1 LTFDTNIAMAVK
13 DCNGRYNVVEMT
25 IFELESIKTKFP
37 SLNVELHK
45 GNEILIELK
54 CSLCGE
60 YHSYHYNINELLKTN
75 MLIGGCEQ
83 LALPIFF
90 IGKNEKVI
98 EKVNEHRQTAEKIYA
113 MI

>member
-1 LTFDTNIAMAVK
+1 MILDTNIAMALK
-13 DCNGRYNVVEMT
+13 ESNGQYKVEELT
-25 IFELESIKTKFP
+25 IFELECMKSKFP
-37 SLNVELHK
+37 CLHVKIRK
-45 GNEILIELK
+45 GSEMLIKVK

-75 MLIGGCEQ
+75 MVIGGCEQ

-98 EKVNEHRQTAEKIYA
+98 KKVNEHRQTIEKIYA
-113 MI
+113 LI